1 MEIPILTIKGML
13 GQSPNIE
20 RLSQY
25 IDKENWGESTFQQAL
40 NQIDIFHE
48 DNLNNK
54 NKVFRHE
61 NGSIKDFEMNKNS
74 MKIMSAFKLVRQ
86 LPETFEPIRQNLM
99 NDMSNAF
106 YNPEITYA
114 SLVKEAEKRAKAT
127 GQMNIFSEYKIP
139 EQKNG
144 LSRYDRKV
152 FKKGITDQQEPKDER
167 KALLKYITDNDTGE
181 ETVRENPTTWNIIKG
196 SAICAFCITK
206 KCRQKQLKFKRR
218 PKCRQEFYKL
228 NDPKLLQ
235 ILKQCNVP
243 ILTYSNKNIKKKQ
256 KMKQIAR

>member
-1 MEIPILTIKGML
+1 MEEKKSKIVAEKSTTLVTAISKAIDPTLEETFKIKLRKNIDGNPNIDTNFTCKWIVIEKTIKRML

-25 IDKENWGESTFQQAL
+25 IDKENWGESTLQQAL

-48 DNLNNK
+48 DKLNNK
-54 NKVFRHE
+54 KNVFRSE
-61 NGSIKDFEMNKNS
+61 DGSIKDFEMNKNS
-74 MKIMSAFKLVRQ
+74 MKIMSAFKLIRQ

-139 EQKNG
+139 EQTNG

-167 KALLKYITDNDTGE
+167 KALLKYITDNNTGE
-181 ETVRENPTTWNIIKG
+181 
-196 SAICAFCITK
+196 
-206 KCRQKQLKFKRR
+206 
-218 PKCRQEFYKL
+218 
-228 NDPKLLQ
+228 
-235 ILKQCNVP
+235 
-243 ILTYSNKNIKKKQ
+243 KNC
-256 KMKQIAR
+256 